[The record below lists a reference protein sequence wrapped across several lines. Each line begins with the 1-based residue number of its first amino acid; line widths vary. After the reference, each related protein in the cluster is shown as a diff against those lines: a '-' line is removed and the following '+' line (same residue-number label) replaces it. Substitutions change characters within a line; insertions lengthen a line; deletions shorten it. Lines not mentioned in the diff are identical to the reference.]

1 MSTIKSSDEHLTLN
15 ADGSSK
21 DIKFQANGVEKASI
35 SSSGAFT
42 STTIDATKLTGTIPN
57 FTSTGIDDNADATA
71 ITIDSNEKIGIG
83 TTSPAQKLHVE
94 DTAATNTSTY
104 ISVVSGTGG
113 NAGITFGDSDADLV
127 GGVLFNNAD
136 NALRFFKNGFTEAM
150 RVDSSGRLLVNRTSA
165 NATEQVQINHT
176 GSSQYGMYINSTS
189 GGTGTQYHMSWAREN
204 TQCGYMT
211 SSPTSIGLNNASD
224 ERLKE
229 NIQDSA
235 SATQDIKNIKVRQFD
250 WKDNKDAHKD
260 YGFVAQELL
269 TVVPEAVAVGSDE
282 LNEDGTPVQIWG
294 VDDSKLIPRL
304 VKTIQELEARITAL
318 EA

>member
-1 MSTIKSSDEHLTLN
+1 MSKIQSSSEHLTLN

-35 SSSGAFT
+35 SSAGAFT
-42 STTIDATKLTGTIPN
+42 STTIDATKLTGNLPAISGANLTGISSVGGATGVDFNDSIKARFGTGNDLEIYHDGTHSYIKDVGTGDLRIKGTNLSLRSDSADEPYIN
-57 FTSTGIDDNADATA
+57 CTENGSVDLFYNNSKVLNTKTLGVLVSGNIEGYVVNDAHYGATFNSSTG
-71 ITIDSNEKIGIG
+71 G
-83 TTSPAQKLHVE
+83 
-94 DTAATNTSTY
+94 
-104 ISVVSGTGG
+104 SGTKYHLSFNRQGTQ
-113 NAGITFGDSDADLV
+113 AGYL
-127 GGVLFNNAD
+127 
-136 NALRFFKNGFTEAM
+136 
-150 RVDSSGRLLVNRTSA
+150 
-165 NATEQVQINHT
+165 
-176 GSSQYGMYINSTS
+176 TS
-189 GGTGTQYHMSWAREN
+189 G
-204 TQCGYMT
+204 
-211 SSPTSIGLNNASD
+211 PTTVGLNNASD

-250 WKDNKDAHKD
+250 WKNNRDVHKD
-260 YGFVAQELL
+260 YGFVAQELV

-304 VKTIQELEARITAL
+304 VKTIQELEARIAAL